1 MRSLMPF
8 SGDVLRTLRDHL
20 RPLIAYHLFFT
31 LLASSLLLPVAGWT
45 LAWLLGHLGHPL
57 ISNAGLLAALLTP
70 MGLGWLLATIGLTF
84 LVLYLQQAGMTLVAV
99 RPRDNHY
106 RLAFDTLVTCTRR
119 LPALAGL
126 VVLQVGAHLLLA
138 LPAILALAGLHGHF
152 LGGLDPYYVQQVRPP
167 ALWWFLA
174 SGMPIV
180 LIWLVIGATLYARW
194 HLALPILVLENIA
207 PHRALGRSARLTHGQ
222 GRHIV
227 GAILLLLVMILVSPF
242 VATALFDALF
252 TPLLGQLP
260 ERQAILLPAM
270 LGYVGAYVLITL
282 AITFLG
288 IALNALL
295 ATCLYLRL
303 AHREPRPAPR
313 PATSHPGR
321 LAWAVEIG
329 VVVFALSQAWLI
341 LNRFEIRE
349 DVEIIAHRGSSAQA
363 PENTI
368 AAIDRALTDGAD
380 TIEIDVRLTRDGK
393 VVLHHDASLSRLAG
407 DDRRI
412 DELDSSA
419 LEAIDV
425 GSWFGDPFVGARI
438 AGLDEALKRVRG
450 RAHLMIELK
459 PSAGRGSELIG
470 AVERVLEDERQA
482 RLACR
487 RQGVP
492 ALCGPEDPWQSI
504 NIAALSYA
512 LLDEAERRLPEA
524 RTTLLAQLVMRGTL
538 PRRGFDVL
546 ALRHNRISLEEV
558 RRARHHGYRL
568 LAWTVND
575 PARMSR
581 LIDLGV
587 DGIITDRPD
596 RLAQLLEEREK
607 LSDGALMLVKLRN
620 WLRD

>member
-31 LLASSLLLPVAGWT
+31 LLASSLLLPIAGWT

-70 MGLGWLLATIGLTF
+70 AGLGWLLAAIGLTF

-106 RLAFDTLVTCTRR
+106 RLAFETLVTCIRC

-126 VVLQVGAHLLLA
+126 VVLQVGTHLLLA
-138 LPAILALAGLHGHF
+138 LPAILALMGLHGHF
-152 LGGLDPYYVQQVRPP
+152 LGDLDPYYVQQVRPP

-174 SGMPIV
+174 SALPIV
-180 LIWLVIGATLYARW
+180 LIWLMIGASLYARW
-194 HLALPILVLENIA
+194 HLALPILVLERLA

-222 GRHIV
+222 GRQII
-227 GAILLLLVMILVSPF
+227 GAILLLLAMILVSPF
-242 VATALFDALF
+242 AATALFDALF

-270 LGYVGAYVLITL
+270 LGYVSAYVLITL

-303 AHREPRPAPR
+303 AHSEPRPAPR
-313 PATSHPGR
+313 PVTSHAGR

-341 LNRFEIRE
+341 LNRFEIHE
-349 DVEIIAHRGSSAQA
+349 NIEIIAHRGSSAQA

-368 AAIDRALTDGAD
+368 AAIDRALADGAD
-380 TIEIDVRLTRDGK
+380 AIEVDARLTKDGK
-393 VVLHHDASLSRLAG
+393 VVLHHDASLARLAG
-407 DDRRI
+407 DARRI

-419 LEAIDV
+419 LEAVDV

-450 RAHLMIELK
+450 RANLMIELK
-459 PSAGRGSELIG
+459 PSAGRGSELIN

-482 RLACR
+482 RLMCR
-487 RQGVP
+487 RQAAA
-492 ALCGPEDPWQSI
+492 ALCGSVDPWASVT
-504 NIAALSYA
+504 IAALSYS
-512 LLDEAERRLPEA
+512 LLDDVERRLPEA

-596 RLAQLLEEREK
+596 RLARLLEEREA